1 MRAIPPSPSVDSAA
15 VLREAVAA
23 QTRRRIRD
31 ALLLVLLIIF
41 AWVSLPTVILWA
53 VVVGIATALQA
64 LGAGLTRLV
73 RRGGAQLPATN
84 AGLTRRT
91 FAVLVIVALFAL
103 DLLLSPAMLLLLS
116 SNINAQGSFATPSL
130 LPDTTWRTLPISRRG
145 YGQCSADAT
154 RFLGAPVSW
163 YQIAMVPRRV
173 YASSRLTPRRT
184 PIFKAPIPSD
194 TSTSW
199 IGH

>member
-103 DLLLSPAMLLLLS
+103 DLLLS

-145 YGQCSADAT
+145 CGQCSADAT

-184 PIFKAPIPSD
+184 PIFKTPIPSD